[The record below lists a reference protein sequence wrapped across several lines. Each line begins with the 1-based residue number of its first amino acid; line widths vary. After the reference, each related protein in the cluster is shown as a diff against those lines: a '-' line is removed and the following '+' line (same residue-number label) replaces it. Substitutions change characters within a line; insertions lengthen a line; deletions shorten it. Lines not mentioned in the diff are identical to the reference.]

1 MATSS
6 EGTEGAPP
14 EREPQATKRDATRSG
29 GGEET
34 EQLIFT
40 LRAATGEIIRIDKI
54 DAAGKRGE
62 LPKDEAVALVEKQ
75 HRDAVEAALDEAFE
89 AGIFSVLGP
98 GSEDETP
105 EETTREESV
114 EETELR
120 RTLLKLIIGREV
132 RRRLQRRIVQRL
144 ILSRTLTH

>member
-6 EGTEGAPP
+6 EGTEGRPA
-14 EREPQATKRDATRSG
+14 EREPQAAKRAGTRSAG
-29 GGEET
+29 DEET

-40 LRAATGEIIRIDKI
+40 LRAATGEIIRVEKA

-62 LPKDEAVALVEKQ
+62 LPKDEAVELVGKQ
-75 HRDAVEAALDEAFE
+75 NLDEVEAALDEAFE
-89 AGIFSVLGP
+89 AGICSVLDP
-98 GSEDETP
+98 ESEHETS
-105 EETTREESV
+105 EETA

-120 RTLLKLIIGREV
+120 RTLLKLIIGREI

>member
-6 EGTEGAPP
+6 QGTEGVSP
-14 EREPQATKRDATRSG
+14 EREPQDTKRDATRSG

-54 DAAGKRGE
+54 DSAGKRGE
-62 LPKDEAVALVEKQ
+62 LPKDEGVALVEKQ
-75 HRDAVEAALDEAFE
+75 NRDEVEAALDDAFE
-89 AGIFSVLGP
+89 AGIFSVLDP
-98 GSEDETP
+98 GSEDEMPEETTP
-105 EETTREESV
+105 EETA

-120 RTLLKLIIGREV
+120 RTSD
-132 RRRLQRRIVQRL
+132 RRAHAAPPAAGPLGPRAPRGTRG
-144 ILSRTLTH
+144 